1 VGPDS
6 FSYKAS
12 DGSSDSNEATT
23 TTINVDTIAPET
35 VINTGPPAVTG
46 DSSPS
51 FAFSASESGSSF
63 ECRVDDGAFEA
74 CTTPL
79 TLAPLAD
86 GPHEFEVRAIDL
98 AGHTDQSAA
107 SRRFTVDTV
116 APDTTITAGPSGAT
130 ESSTPTFEFSSSEA
144 DPTFQCSIDDG
155 AFEACTT
162 PMTLAPLADGPHEFE
177 VRARDVAG
185 NVDASPARRDFAVT
199 RGGSPSGS
207 PSADV
212 TAPTVAL
219 RVKSTQKLGRSIRL
233 LVEATGEDLWAS
245 LSGTVS
251 LRGGSRIYKLIG
263 VKNRFVAHGSKATLK
278 VQLRRNVVKAIAR
291 GLRKREKVKATL
303 TLTARDA
310 ARNVAVEKRS
320 IRFSL

>member
-1 VGPDS
+1 
-6 FSYKAS
+6 
-12 DGSSDSNEATT
+12 
-23 TTINVDTIAPET
+23 
-35 VINTGPPAVTG
+35 
-46 DSSPS
+46 
-51 FAFSASESGSSF
+51 
-63 ECRVDDGAFEA
+63 
-74 CTTPL
+74 
-79 TLAPLAD
+79 
-86 GPHEFEVRAIDL
+86 
-98 AGHTDQSAA
+98 
-107 SRRFTVDTV
+107 
-116 APDTTITAGPSGAT
+116 
-130 ESSTPTFEFSSSEA
+130 
-144 DPTFQCSIDDG
+144 
-155 AFEACTT
+155 
-162 PMTLAPLADGPHEFE
+162 